1 MEQNKGLLRDGR
13 LSLSDVA
20 LSCGFADQSHF
31 TRVFTKL
38 TGLTPGA
45 WRREGPYRFIQNRSR
60 TSVVALKS
68 DATAEKSKEQL
79 SRDFPGR
86 SIFDFC
92 NNICK

>member
-1 MEQNKGLLRDGR
+1 VEQNKGLLRDGR

-45 WRREGPYRFIQNRSR
+45 WRRLLNDCISAWFG
-60 TSVVALKS
+60 
-68 DATAEKSKEQL
+68 
-79 SRDFPGR
+79 
-86 SIFDFC
+86 
-92 NNICK
+92 